1 MIGLGLEETL
11 LQYLRAVGWSV
22 TAAVG
27 FAFGVGIA
35 LKVFDYLSTDIDEWE
50 EIKKG
55 NIGVSLIL
63 KLKDVDTPSS
73 SIFSSA
79 FPGLTAFTLLKL
91 SISTKSF
98 SELI

>member
-55 NIGVSLIL
+55 NIGVSLIFI
-63 KLKDVDTPSS
+63 S
-73 SIFSSA
+73 
-79 FPGLTAFTLLKL
+79 L
-91 SISTKSF
+91 SIISTIR
-98 SELI
+98 LNAAPP

>member
-1 MIGLGLEETL
+1 MLGLGLEETL

-35 LKVFDYLSTDIDEWE
+35 LKVFDWLSTDIDEWE

-55 NIGVSLIL
+55 TIGVSLIFISL
-63 KLKDVDTPSS
+63 IVMV
-73 SIFSSA
+73 
-79 FPGLTAFTLLKL
+79 GLLVYKV
-91 SISTKSF
+91 I
-98 SELI
+98 

>member
-55 NIGVSLIL
+55 NIGVSLIFISLIVIL
-63 KLKDVDTPSS
+63 KPCPAK
-73 SIFSSA
+73 
-79 FPGLTAFTLLKL
+79 G
-91 SISTKSF
+91 
-98 SELI
+98 

>member
-55 NIGVSLIL
+55 NIGVSLIFISLIVIL
-63 KLKDVDTPSS
+63 KPCPARGCIL
-73 SIFSSA
+73 
-79 FPGLTAFTLLKL
+79 
-91 SISTKSF
+91 
-98 SELI
+98 